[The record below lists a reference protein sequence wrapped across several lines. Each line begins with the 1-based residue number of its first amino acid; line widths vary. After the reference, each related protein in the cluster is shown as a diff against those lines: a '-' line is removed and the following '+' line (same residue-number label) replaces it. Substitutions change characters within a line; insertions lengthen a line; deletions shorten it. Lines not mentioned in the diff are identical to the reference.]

1 MYGGRFNLE
10 NGTGGGEAGEVRTLS
25 EGNERPWEAWK
36 LKMEG
41 PAFRWESETDA
52 KDLNF

>member
-1 MYGGRFNLE
+1 MEDLILRMERAKVVKLE
-10 NGTGGGEAGEVRTLS
+10 RVRMLN
-25 EGNERPWEAWK
+25 EGNERPWEASK

-41 PAFRWESETDA
+41 PAFRWESESCA

>member
-1 MYGGRFNLE
+1 MVEDLILRME
-10 NGTGGGEAGEVRTLS
+10 RAKVVKQERVRTLS

-41 PAFRWESETDA
+41 SAFRWESEAGA